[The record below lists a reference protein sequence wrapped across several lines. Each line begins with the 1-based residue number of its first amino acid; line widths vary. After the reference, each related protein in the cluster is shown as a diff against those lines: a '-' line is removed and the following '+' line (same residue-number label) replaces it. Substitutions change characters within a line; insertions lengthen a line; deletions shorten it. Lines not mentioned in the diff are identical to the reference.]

1 MTIRPGLSPAARE
14 VVLAF
19 ADDEHL
25 IGARHTAWI
34 GRGPFLEEDL
44 AFCSI
49 AQDEI
54 GHAIALYELLVD
66 DVDDVDRLA
75 LLRDPADY
83 RSCWLVELPC
93 ADWADALGRHLLY
106 DSAEALRW
114 EAVATSNISDLA
126 AVAVRARREEA
137 FHVAHASGLVA
148 RLLDSGGEG
157 RAALVAAFERLLP
170 TAMALWEP
178 VAGERAAV
186 DEGVLATSSAELGER
201 WWTETA
207 SLLATHGLVI
217 DRPPPV
223 GGQRARTARSEHF
236 ADLQAEIRRVID
248 LDPDARW

>member
-1 MTIRPGLSPAARE
+1 MTAPLDLSPAGRE

-66 DVDDVDRLA
+66 HADDVDRLA

-93 ADWADALGRHLLY
+93 VEWADALARHLLY
-106 DSAEALRW
+106 DNAEELRW
-114 EAVATSNISDLA
+114 EAVATSSCDDLA
-126 AVAVRARREEA
+126 AVALRARREEA
-137 FHVAHASGLVA
+137 FHVAHARGLVA

-157 RAALVAAFERLLP
+157 RAALVAAIERLAP
-170 TAMALWEP
+170 TALALWEP
-178 VAGERAAV
+178 VAGERAAI
-186 DEGVLATSSAELGER
+186 DEGVIASSSAELAER
-201 WWTETA
+201 WWAETA

-217 DRPPPV
+217 DRPLPV
-223 GGQRARTARSEHF
+223 GGQQARTVRSEHF
-236 ADLQAEIRRVID
+236 ADLHAEIRRVID
-248 LDPDARW
+248 LDPNARW

>member
-1 MTIRPGLSPAARE
+1 MPTRLDLSPAGRE

-66 DVDDVDRLA
+66 DVDDVDHLA

-93 ADWADALGRHLLY
+93 AGWADALARHQLY

-114 EAVATSNISDLA
+114 EALA
-126 AVAVRARREEA
+126 NSAIPELSAVAARARREEA
-137 FHVAHASGLVA
+137 FHLAHARGLVT

-157 RAALVAAFERLLP
+157 RNTLVDAIERLLP
-170 TAMALWEP
+170 TAVALWEP
-178 VAGERAAV
+178 VAGERAAIN
-186 DEGVLATSSAELGER
+186 EGVVATSSADLGER
-201 WWTETA
+201 WWTEIA
-207 SLLATHGLVI
+207 ALLATHGVAV
-217 DRPPPV
+217 DRPSPV
-223 GGQRARTARSEHF
+223 AGQRGRTARSEHF
-236 ADLQAEIRRVID
+236 AGLQAEIRLVID